1 MAQKH
6 IYLCTALY
14 THLYKWCIDI
24 NYRDSTWIHCYMSFL
39 SLATFN
45 TERNSIQRQ
54 VFRQFTHNV
63 PSALFEISANFENR
77 FQMFNSVSAQ
87 AVLAGKLA
95 VLPWRLQK
103 RWHFILN
110 VCFLLNMRN
119 ILEAGLSGHLDSSY
133 CRYFKQKCRWWYDGL
148 VQIIPV
154 PFQSDDFIHS
164 SEI

>member
-39 SLATFN
+39 YLATFN

-54 VFRQFTHNV
+54 VFTQFTHNV
-63 PSALFEISANFENR
+63 PSALFEISVNFENR

-95 VLPWRLQK
+95 VLP
-103 RWHFILN
+103 
-110 VCFLLNMRN
+110 
-119 ILEAGLSGHLDSSY
+119 
-133 CRYFKQKCRWWYDGL
+133 
-148 VQIIPV
+148 
-154 PFQSDDFIHS
+154 
-164 SEI
+164 

>member
-39 SLATFN
+39 YLATFN

-54 VFRQFTHNV
+54 VFTQFTHNV
-63 PSALFEISANFENR
+63 PSALFEISVNFENR

-133 CRYFKQKCRWWYDGL
+133 CMYSKQKHRWWYDGL

-154 PFQSDDFIHS
+154 PFQSADFIHS